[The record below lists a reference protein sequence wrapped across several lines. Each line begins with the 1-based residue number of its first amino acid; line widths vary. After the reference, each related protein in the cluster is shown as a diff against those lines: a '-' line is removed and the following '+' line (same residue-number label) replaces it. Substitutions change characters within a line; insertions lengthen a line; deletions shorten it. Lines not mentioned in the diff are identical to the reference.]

1 MRILSMQD
9 RSFLGRWWWS
19 VDKGLLAAICALV
32 LFGAGLVFTA
42 SPPVAIRNG
51 LDAQHF
57 AMRHLIYLVP
67 AVGMMLVASMLDN
80 KLIWRLA
87 TVMGVC
93 AIIGVILTLFYGM
106 ETKGATRWVSLFGFS
121 VQPSEFLKPAFVVVA
136 GWLLARQKTMDN
148 FPGFWIATGLF
159 AIVCA
164 LLLAQPDVGMTAVVV
179 VTYFAMV
186 FLAGCPLRYVAV
198 MCGLGIVGLIGAYF
212 GMDHFQSR
220 IDRFLTPGSG
230 DTFQVDRSLEAF
242 ANGGFFG
249 TGFGSG
255 EIKRQ
260 LPDAHADF
268 IFSVAAE
275 EFGAAL
281 TLILL
286 GTFMYIFWRAFQ
298 RLMGGNSVF
307 AMLAGGGLLIMLS
320 VQTFIHMG
328 SATQILPAK
337 GMTLP
342 LISYGGSSLV
352 AVGITFGILL
362 ALTKGAGIKKRDYS
376 WKVTGDGF

>member
-1 MRILSMQD
+1 MGILSMQD
-9 RSFLGRWWWS
+9 RSFLGRWWWG
-19 VDKGLLAAICALV
+19 VDRRLLVAIIALV
-32 LFGAGLVFTA
+32 VCGAGLVFTA
-42 SPPVAIRNG
+42 SPPVALRGG
-51 LDAQHF
+51 LPALHF
-57 AMRHLIYLVP
+57 AMMHLFYLVP
-67 AVGMMLVASMLDN
+67 AVGAMLVVSMLDN
-80 KLIWRLA
+80 KQIWRLCS
-87 TVMGVC
+87 VLFLLSIVGV
-93 AIIGVILTLFYGM
+93 VLTLFFGT
-106 ETKGATRWVSLFGFS
+106 EIKGATRWISILGIS
-121 VQPSEFLKPAFVVVA
+121 GQPSEFLKPTFVVVA
-136 GWLLARQKTMDN
+136 GWLLARQKTTEK
-148 FPGFWIATGLF
+148 FPGFWIAAALFGL
-159 AIVCA
+159 VCA
-164 LLLAQPDVGMTAVVV
+164 LLLSQPDVGMTAVVV
-179 VTYFAMV
+179 VTFVAMV
-186 FLAGCPLRYVAV
+186 FLAGCPLRYVAI
-198 MCGLGIVGLIGAYF
+198 MCGIGVTGFVGAYF
-212 GMDHFQSR
+212 GMDHFRSR
-220 IDRFLTPGSG
+220 IDRFLSPGTG

-275 EFGAAL
+275 EFGAAF

-286 GTFMYIFWRAFQ
+286 GAFMFIFWRAFS

-328 SATQILPAK
+328 SATQLLPAK

-362 ALTKGAGIKKRDYS
+362 ALTKGTGIQKRDYS
-376 WKVTGDGF
+376 WKVSGDGF